1 MIRPAGLEQHPDLIE
16 MRERYE
22 RAGSS
27 TAAQGIDG
35 LSLLAGLWLAISPW
49 VVGFNGLSRISVSNL
64 VTGIALAALAM
75 AFAAAFGRTYGL
87 SWIAAIIGIW
97 TIIVPW
103 VTGSATTSTIW
114 TNVVTGVVIFLL
126 GMGAVAVS
134 ARKMPNMGGR
144 TSHMSNDM
152 SGRTSNMPGSS
163 MPGHNMPGRP

>member
-27 TAAQGIDG
+27 AAAQGIDG

-64 VTGIALAALAM
+64 ITGLALAALAM
-75 AFAAAFGRTYGL
+75 AFAVAFGRTYGL

-103 VTGSATTSTIW
+103 ITGSATTSTIW
-114 TNVVTGVVIFLL
+114 TNVVTGVIIFLL

-134 ARKMPNMGGR
+134 ARKMPTMGGR
-144 TSHMSNDM
+144 SSNMSSDM
-152 SGRTSNMPGSS
+152 SGRTSGMSGS
-163 MPGHNMPGRP
+163 NMPGRP

>member
-1 MIRPAGLEQHPDLIE
+1 

>member
-1 MIRPAGLEQHPDLIE
+1 M
-16 MRERYE
+16 
-22 RAGSS
+22 
-27 TAAQGIDG
+27 
-35 LSLLAGLWLAISPW
+35 
-49 VVGFNGLSRISVSNL
+49 SNL

-103 VTGSATTSTIW
+103 VTRSATTSTIW
-114 TNVVTGVVIFLL
+114 TNVVTGVIIFLL

>member
-1 MIRPAGLEQHPDLIE
+1 
-16 MRERYE
+16 
-22 RAGSS
+22 
-27 TAAQGIDG
+27 
-35 LSLLAGLWLAISPW
+35 
-49 VVGFNGLSRISVSNL
+49 VSNL
-64 VTGIALAALAM
+64 VTGIALAALAI

-126 GMGAVAVS
+126 GLGAVAVS

-144 TSHMSNDM
+144 TSHMSSNDM